1 MDGVKVGVCGH
12 SFVRQLANY
21 ALVHRSMNLDLDPE
35 LFQVAF
41 VARGGLKVEGLYSL
55 TQDIVRVSEDIIFL
69 DIGTNDITN
78 TDPIELGDRVLAF
91 ANFITVMAGVRRVVI
106 SQMYFR
112 NASQSAY
119 YICSDFNDRVRA
131 YNQYMFQATKYFES
145 IDFWGH
151 RGVWADWPKYLVD
164 GVHFTQEGNRKYY
177 NSVRG
182 AVIAAANKLM

>member
-1 MDGVKVGVCGH
+1 
-12 SFVRQLANY
+12 
-21 ALVHRSMNLDLDPE
+21 MNLDLDPE

-69 DIGTNDITN
+69 DIGTNDIAN

-119 YICSDFNDRVRA
+119 YICSDFND
-131 YNQYMFQATKYFES
+131 
-145 IDFWGH
+145 
-151 RGVWADWPKYLVD
+151 
-164 GVHFTQEGNRKYY
+164 
-177 NSVRG
+177 
-182 AVIAAANKLM
+182 